1 MAVKIEIQKV
11 KNVTTTVDV
20 LNLPENHFLQVTEY
34 DDTSVVLMI
43 PLVKIAAGHLVSI
56 QGRIVLDGIEHPFKA
71 TGKLE
76 KVMDD
81 KDEKMTRILVR
92 LGQYEK
98 KLWSQVKASSDESQL
113 AIDNL
118 MSSIKGEDL

>member
-34 DDTSVVLMI
+34 DDTSVVLII
-43 PLVKIAAGHLVSI
+43 PLVKIAAGHLVSL